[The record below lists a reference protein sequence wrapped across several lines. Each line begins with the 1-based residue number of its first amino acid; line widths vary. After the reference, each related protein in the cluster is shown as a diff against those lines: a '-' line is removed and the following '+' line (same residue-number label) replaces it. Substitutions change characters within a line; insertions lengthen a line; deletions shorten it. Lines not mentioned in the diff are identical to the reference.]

1 MKRVLKKEILMILGI
16 FFIAINLRTGISS
29 IPPLAETIQ
38 EVFGLSSFKLSLL
51 ISVPVICMGAFAF
64 FSPKL
69 IEKLGFKKSIMALLF
84 VISFFILIRAV
95 KVNYLYLLMTAFG
108 VGIPAAIIGPII
120 STYIKNKFPDHVASM
135 IGVYSVGMGLSA
147 AIASG
152 FMLTIKKGLG
162 GSLFLS
168 LASWSILGLVSFLL
182 VGIFLPKESAEA
194 VPKRKIVFPIKNK
207 KVWIL
212 VMIFGLQSGIF
223 YSLVTWLGPLGI
235 ESGLDE
241 KGAAFYIALFTSL
254 QTLFS
259 LLIPLAINK
268 SKRYKSAFSICVFF
282 VIIGLLF
289 LINYKILIGVI
300 FVGIGTGGLFP
311 IAMIFPLE
319 ECENPL
325 ESSAYV
331 SMVQAFGYVLS
342 GIIPIILGIF
352 RDRIGDYNKSFYILL
367 FVSAIL
373 FFLPLGIR
381 KITKNAVY

>member
-51 ISVPVICMGAFAF
+51 TSVPVICMGAFAF

-69 IEKLGFKKSIMALLF
+69 IEKLGFKKSIMTLLF
-84 VISFFILIRAV
+84 IISFFILIRAV
-95 KVNYLYLLMTAFG
+95 KVNYLYFLMTAFG
-108 VGIPAAIIGPII
+108 IGIPTAIIGPII
-120 STYIKNKFPDHVASM
+120 STYIKNKFPNHVASM

-168 LASWSILGLVSFLL
+168 LVSWSILGFVSLLL
-182 VGIFLPKESAEA
+182 VGIFLPKESSEKI
-194 VPKRKIVFPIKNK
+194 PKRKIVFPIKNK
-207 KVWIL
+207 RVWIL

-223 YSLVTWLGPLGI
+223 YSLVTWLGPLGV

-259 LLIPLAINK
+259 LLIPLVINK
-268 SKRYKSAFSICVFF
+268 SKKYKSSFSICVFF
-282 VIIGLLF
+282 VIIGLIF

-352 RDRIGDYNKSFYILL
+352 RDKIGDYNKSFYILL
-367 FVSAIL
+367 FVSVIL

-381 KITKNAVY
+381 KNQVV